1 MSEWLFI
8 FKSIA
13 QFGGIFEFINQKWK
27 CFLILFIRLY
37 TWTRKRQ
44 TILRMPAL
52 APKTTRK
59 KPSPVSFNSICSLS
73 MTENH
78 LTISLKCKSVISKTL
93 AVFQLSANPY
103 HFNPRNRKWLKPKAK
118 QSAKKKSSLKRTLK
132 LQSHG
137 KEEYSIFNAKSKT

>member
-1 MSEWLFI
+1 MSEWWFI

-13 QFGGIFEFINQKWK
+13 LFGGIFEYINQKWK

-59 KPSPVSFNSICSLS
+59 KPSPVSFNLICSLS

-78 LTISLKCKSVISKTL
+78 LITSLKCKSVRSKTL
-93 AVFQLSANPY
+93 AVFQLSANPFHIY
-103 HFNPRNRKWLKPKAK
+103 PRKTKWMKPKAK
-118 QSAKKKSSLKRTLK
+118 LSAKKKSSLKRTLK
-132 LQSHG
+132 L
-137 KEEYSIFNAKSKT
+137 